1 MSPRDLP
8 EFRLVECTDDEP
20 PRRESTRLVD
30 HLLALQP
37 SGSMHRVSY
46 LVRPEPGRRDE
57 LLEALCRLA
66 KEIRKDPGCVVCAV
80 CLAESEELFLVVS
93 AWSSAA
99 ELRMHLRSQHS
110 RVLSGDSP
118 FSGGTAEVAFLTSG
132 PSRRGSSRK
141 RG

>member
-1 MSPRDLP
+1 
-8 EFRLVECTDDEP
+8 
-20 PRRESTRLVD
+20 VD

-37 SGSMHRVSY
+37 SGSLHRVSY
-46 LVRPEPGRRDE
+46 LVSPEPGMRDK
-57 LLEALCRLA
+57 LLETLCGLA

-99 ELRMHLRSQHS
+99 ELHTHLRSQHS

-118 FSGGTAEVAFLTSG
+118 FPGATAEVAFLTSH
-132 PSRRGSSRK
+132 PSRGGSPP
-141 RG
+141 